1 MSALSRLLHRRPVHR
16 IRWGLERTRA
26 MLDTLGDP
34 HLGPEYVHIG
44 GTNGKGSTAML
55 AEAALR
61 RSGRITGLYTS
72 PHLCDFSERIRIRGV
87 PADASLLEDCA
98 QAVLSAAE
106 REDATFFESA
116 TVLAFETFRRAGCE
130 IVVAEVGLGGR
141 LDATNVVQPRVAVI
155 TSVDMDHSDYLG
167 HTLEQIALEKA
178 GILKAGVPGVVGP
191 LEPEPAAV
199 VSARAADLGAPL
211 DVFGRDL
218 AVEHVSIGV
227 DGTRFRYLSD
237 GWANGL
243 QVRTRLVGHHQARNA
258 ALSIR
263 SLERFDSGVSRDDVA
278 SGMSDAPLP
287 GRFETLTRRGR
298 FWVLDIAHNPAAIKV
313 LADLVNDLPLPSP
326 VVFLVGILG
335 DKPWAAMLDPLLAAA
350 SGVVLTVAPSSPE
363 ERRWK
368 LEEVVKLTAGR
379 PAEGDPDFGRAMTR
393 ARELAGEGT
402 VIVTGSAHTVG
413 DARSLILMD
422 ADES

>member
-1 MSALSRLLHRRPVHR
+1 
-16 IRWGLERTRA
+16 

-61 RSGRITGLYTS
+61 RSGRVTGLYTS
-72 PHLCDFSERIRIRGV
+72 PHLCEFSERIRICGV
-87 PADASLLEDCA
+87 PADASLLEECA
-98 QAVLSAAE
+98 QAVLPAAE

-116 TVLAFETFRRAGCE
+116 TVLAFEAFRRAGCE
-130 IVVAEVGLGGR
+130 TVVLEVGLGGR
-141 LDATNVVQPRVAVI
+141 LDATNVVQPGVAVI

-167 HTLEQIALEKA
+167 DTLAQIALEKA
-178 GILKAGVPGVVGP
+178 GILKAGVPAVVGP
-191 LEPEPAAV
+191 LKREPTEIV
-199 VSARAADLGAPL
+199 RARAAELGAPL
-211 DVFGRDL
+211 DEFGRDL
-218 AVEHVSIGV
+218 AVEHVSVGV

-237 GWANGL
+237 GWADGL
-243 QVRTRLVGHHQARNA
+243 QVRTRLVGQHQARNA
-258 ALSIR
+258 ALAIR
-263 SLERFDSGVSRDDVA
+263 SLERFDCGLSRDDVA
-278 SGMSDAPLP
+278 SGMSAAHLP

-298 FWVLDIAHNPAAIKV
+298 SWVLDIAHNPAAIRV
-313 LADLVNDLPLPSP
+313 LADLVDALPLPRP

-335 DKPWAAMLDPLLAAA
+335 DKPWAAMLDPLLAAG

-368 LEEVVKLTAGR
+368 LEDVVRMTAGMA
-379 PAEGDPDFGRAMTR
+379 AEGESDFARAMTR
-393 ARELAGEGT
+393 ARELASEGT

-413 DARSLILMD
+413 DARSLILID

>member
-1 MSALSRLLHRRPVHR
+1 
-16 IRWGLERTRA
+16 

-61 RSGRITGLYTS
+61 RSGRVTGLYTS
-72 PHLCDFSERIRIRGV
+72 PHLCEFSERIRICGV
-87 PADASLLEDCA
+87 PADASLLEECA
-98 QAVLSAAE
+98 QAVLPAAE

-116 TVLAFETFRRAGCE
+116 TVLAFEAFRRAGCE
-130 IVVAEVGLGGR
+130 TVVLEVGLGGR
-141 LDATNVVQPRVAVI
+141 LDATNVVQPGVAVI

-167 HTLEQIALEKA
+167 DTLAQIALEKA
-178 GILKAGVPGVVGP
+178 GILKAGVPAVVGP
-191 LEPEPAAV
+191 LKREPTEIV
-199 VSARAADLGAPL
+199 RARAAELGAPL
-211 DVFGRDL
+211 DEFGRDL
-218 AVEHVSIGV
+218 AVEHVSVGV

-237 GWANGL
+237 GWADGL
-243 QVRTRLVGHHQARNA
+243 QVRTRLVGQHQARN
-258 ALSIR
+258 
-263 SLERFDSGVSRDDVA
+263 RDDVA
-278 SGMSDAPLP
+278 SGMSAAHLP

-298 FWVLDIAHNPAAIKV
+298 SWVLDIAHNPAAIRV
-313 LADLVNDLPLPSP
+313 LADLVDALPLPRP

-335 DKPWAAMLDPLLAAA
+335 DKPWAAMLDPLLAAG

-368 LEEVVKLTAGR
+368 LEDVVRMTAGMA
-379 PAEGDPDFGRAMTR
+379 AEGESDFARAMTR
-393 ARELAGEGT
+393 ARELASEGT

-413 DARSLILMD
+413 DARSLILID